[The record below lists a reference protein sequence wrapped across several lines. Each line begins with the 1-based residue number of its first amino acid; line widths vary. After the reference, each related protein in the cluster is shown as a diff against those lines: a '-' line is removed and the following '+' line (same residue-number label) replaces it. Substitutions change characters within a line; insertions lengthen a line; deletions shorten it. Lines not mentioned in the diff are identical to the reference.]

1 MSSPATVRLAVD
13 PEQAASLV
21 HAAAVIRD
29 REWDAA
35 RAAERAHDGLGDF
48 DLARSCNRV
57 REAWALTNAL
67 SGDPPVVDVPLAITD
82 PIRDCLAESM
92 ESALSELLEDAGTI
106 PLGEH
111 IGHANST
118 WTLLVAM
125 EAAVERLL
133 TPVELQAEKRLAT
146 R

>member
-1 MSSPATVRLAVD
+1 MSSRATVKLAVD
-13 PEQAASLV
+13 PEQAAALAY
-21 HAAAVIRD
+21 AAAVIRD

-35 RAAERAHDGLGDF
+35 RAAGRGHGRSGDF
-48 DLARSCNRV
+48 DIARSRDRV
-57 REAWALTNAL
+57 RDAWVLTNAL

-92 ESALSELLEDAGTI
+92 ESALSELVEDAGTI

-118 WTLLVAM
+118 WTLLVAI
-125 EAAVERLL
+125 EAAVARLL
-133 TPVELQAEKRLAT
+133 TPV
-146 R
+146 